1 METYEVIKE
10 ILEHSETFNMSNLI
24 SNGFIDILEPEIWDY
39 KNDSNKIHDI
49 LERKDFNE
57 EMVRASEGGCAVLRY
72 FPSDKF
78 IKEELGDDEWE
89 VPILCVELFDYD
101 DFNNNIDNIDKMEPL
116 WRPVCGYNGDDYPQ
130 LKDALEIFVA
140 DCRSMMEDELQ
151 FYENMLKEKEISKE

>member
-1 METYEVIKE
+1 MKYEQIKE
-10 ILEHSETFNMSNLI
+10 ILEHRNSVNVSNLI
-24 SNGFIDILEPEIWDY
+24 SKGLVDILEPEIWNCR
-39 KNDSNKIHDI
+39 NDLNKIHDI
-49 LERKDFNE
+49 LERKDFSE
-57 EMVRASEGGCAVLRY
+57 ETVRASEGGCAVLRY

-101 DFNNNIDNIDKMEPL
+101 DFNNNINNIDKMEPL
-116 WRPVCGYNGDDYPQ
+116 CRPVCGYNGDDYPQ

-151 FYENMLKEKEISKE
+151 FYENVLKEKAISKE